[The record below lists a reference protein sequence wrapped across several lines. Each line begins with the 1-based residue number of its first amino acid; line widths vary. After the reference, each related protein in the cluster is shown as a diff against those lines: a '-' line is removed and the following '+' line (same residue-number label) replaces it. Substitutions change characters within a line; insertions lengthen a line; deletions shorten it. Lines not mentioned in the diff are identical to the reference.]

1 MDDVA
6 VYSQGHRLPGDPD
19 PVLAVARTDDAVA
32 DAGGLLEDPSAFV
45 WLTLLDPSRHEV
57 VSLAEDLALPAL
69 AVEDVVEAH
78 QRPKLETYGPTVFC
92 VVKPV
97 SYDEVAEQVRVG
109 EIGVFL
115 TDDLVVLVQQRDTD
129 VLDGLRDELDARE
142 ELLCRGP
149 STVLHEVLDRTVD
162 EYERVVAALREDVDE
177 VEDAVFSEQRTD
189 MTRRTYGLK
198 RQALELKRAVHPLV
212 AVLDRLSAGLVRHV
226 PEEMRPLFRDVHDH
240 ALRASDAVTGLD
252 ALLDAVLDAN
262 LAKVGQQEN
271 ADQRRISAWAAIAIV
286 PTTVAGVFGM
296 NFVDMPLLEASY
308 GFWLATA
315 VTLAVCAGLYVNF
328 KRNGWL

>member
-6 VYSQGHRLPGDPD
+6 VYSGGHRLAGDVD
-19 PVLAVARTDDAVA
+19 RMVAVARTDDAVH
-32 DAGGLLEDPSAFV
+32 DAGGVLEDPSAFV
-45 WLTLLDPSRHEV
+45 WLTLIDPSRDEV
-57 VSLAEDLALPAL
+57 VSLAQELALPGL

-97 SYDEVAEQVRVG
+97 SYDERHEQVRVG
-109 EIGVFL
+109 EVEVFF
-115 TDDLVVLVQQRDTD
+115 TDDLVVLVQQRETD
-129 VLDGLRDELDARE
+129 VLAGLRGALEGRE
-142 ELLCRGP
+142 DLLTRGP
-149 STVLHEVLDRTVD
+149 SAVLHQVLDRAVD
-162 EYERVVAALREDVDE
+162 EYERVVAALQTDVDE
-177 VEDAVFSEQRTD
+177 VEDAVFSEHRTD
-189 MTRRTYGLK
+189 LTRRTYGLK
-198 RQALELKRAVHPLV
+198 RQALELRRAVHPLV
-212 AVLDRLSAGLVRHV
+212 EVLERLATGQVRHV
-226 PEEMRPLFRDVHDH
+226 PEVMRPLFRDVHDH
-240 ALRASDAVTGLD
+240 ALRASDAVSGLD

-308 GFWLATA
+308 GFWLATVMTVA
-315 VTLAVCAGLYVNF
+315 ACVGLYVNF